1 MKAFQFL
8 IYGKKLVYSHND
20 SCKTYLRQL
29 RIPEEMLSL
38 LSSEYK
44 GILMEFKPVYRRD
57 YHADTETRK
66 EKTNGCFNWG
76 RIKLRQLKAEVEE
89 KKHIRMRRESG

>member
-1 MKAFQFL
+1 MKAFQFF

-20 SCKTYLRQL
+20 SCKTCLRQL

-38 LSSEYK
+38 LSIEYK

-66 EKTNGCFNWG
+66 EKTNGCFN
-76 RIKLRQLKAEVEE
+76 
-89 KKHIRMRRESG
+89 